1 MLGLLLLAPVLL
13 RAQNPVEMADALREN
28 GKIYIVVGVMA
39 LIFIGLC
46 VYLIGLDR
54 RIGKLENNK

>member
-1 MLGLLLLAPVLL
+1 MGLMLLAPVLL
-13 RAQNPVEMADALREN
+13 KAQNPVEMADSLRES

-39 LIFIGLC
+39 VIFIGLC

-54 RIGKLENNK
+54 RIAKLEKNK